1 MRAESRTGAAP
12 GSRAPRASIAA
23 LALAL
28 AALLGA
34 LGASAAAAGPDSAR
48 SGRAPDFVVRTADGK
63 RFRLAA
69 QRGKVV
75 VFDFLVPG
83 CGECDVESPSLQKAA
98 QLFAR
103 RGVKVLILDVGK
115 VSDTI
120 LRSYYYR
127 QLGLRNVLVA
137 EDRGYRVVH
146 TYGVKTLGDT
156 VIVGRDGKVAWRGS
170 WVGNETKLLREIRGA
185 LR

>member
-1 MRAESRTGAAP
+1 MRVGARTRAAP
-12 GSRAPRASIAA
+12 GGPASRALIAA
-23 LALAL
+23 LALAA
-28 AALLGA
+28 AALLGT
-34 LGASAAAAGPDSAR
+34 LGASTAAARSDSAR
-48 SGRAPDFVVRTADGK
+48 GGRAPDFVVRTADGK
-63 RFRLAA
+63 RFRLSA

-98 QLFAR
+98 HRFAR

-156 VIVGRDGKVAWRGS
+156 VIVGRNGKVAWRGS
-170 WVGNETKLLREIRGA
+170 WVGNESKLFREIRGA
-185 LR
+185 LA